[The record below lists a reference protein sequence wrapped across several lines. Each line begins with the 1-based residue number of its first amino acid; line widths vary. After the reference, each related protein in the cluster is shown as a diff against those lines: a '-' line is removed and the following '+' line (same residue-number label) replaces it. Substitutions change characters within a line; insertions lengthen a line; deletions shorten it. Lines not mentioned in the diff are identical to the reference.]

1 MTFLQH
7 LEELRRRLIRSVIW
21 MGLAFVAGLFLAK
34 DAYQLLV
41 EPVTR
46 YLPPGEKLAYTR
58 LTDPFML
65 YMWVALVVAIF
76 LAAPLVLM
84 EVWLFIAPALYPRER
99 RLAIPFI
106 LFSSLFFIGGGAFA
120 YLVVLPPACQF
131 FIQQGLDWD
140 FEPVLTARELLGF
153 EGKILLGMGVVFEMP
168 IVTLFLARLGIV
180 TARFLLQKL
189 KYAVLIIFI
198 VAAVL
203 TPTPD
208 MLTQT
213 LFAAPMIGLYLVSVG
228 VAALFGRRREG

>member
-7 LEELRRRLIRSVIW
+7 LEELRRRLIRSVLW
-21 MGLAFVAGLFLAK
+21 TGLAFVAGLFFAK
-34 DAYQLLV
+34 DAYRLLV

-84 EVWLFIAPALYPRER
+84 EVWLFIAPALYARER

-106 LFSSLFFIGGGAFA
+106 MFSSLFFIGGGAFA
-120 YLVVLPPACQF
+120 YFVVLPPACQF

-168 IVTLFLARLGIV
+168 ILTLFLARLGLV
-180 TARFLLQKL
+180 TSRFLLQKL

-198 VAAVL
+198 IAAVL

-228 VAALFGRRREG
+228 VAALFGRRQAT

>member
-7 LEELRRRLIRSVIW
+7 LEELRRRLIRSVLW
-21 MGLAFVAGLFLAK
+21 MGLAFVAGLFLAR
-34 DAYQLLV
+34 DAYTLLV
-41 EPVTR
+41 DPVTR

-106 LFSSLFFIGGGAFA
+106 LCSSLFFIGGGAFA
-120 YLVVLPPACQF
+120 YLVVLPPACEF
-131 FIQQGLDWD
+131 FIRQGLDWD

-153 EGKILLGMGVVFEMP
+153 EGKILLGMGFVFEMP
-168 IVTLFLARLGIV
+168 IVTLFLARVGIV
-180 TARFLLQKL
+180 TASFLLQKL

-213 LFAAPMIGLYLVSVG
+213 LFAAPMICLYLLSIG
-228 VAALFGRRREG
+228 IAALFGKRHAA